1 MKGIKQQSNG
11 SWRVFVGVDGERK
24 WKRLPASY
32 SRAAVVAWRE
42 KERTR
47 LRFGVD
53 AAPDDAPRFSQDAK
67 DYLHKVRSMPSA
79 KDRIRHIERWVKAF
93 GPRIRSSI
101 TTQEIDAVLEDWIAE
116 GMSGAYANRHR
127 TALMHLWTKL
137 DGKGERNPVKGTDK
151 RPEGQDA
158 PVRVQPYDAWEEI
171 HQAIGRSH
179 TRFRTSRHPG
189 DLTRARFGVFM
200 WTGWPHVVLK
210 RLDLDTDVD
219 WRNLRAYV
227 RQRRKGK
234 GVVGRWIKI
243 LPQAKDALKEYAR
256 CLAKHA
262 KQARQKSDDLRV
274 FSNSGMH
281 GSVMTAIEHCNA
293 KRKEK
298 GLDPLPK
305 MRPYDVRHSFG
316 TLMAL
321 IVKDE
326 RALQDL
332 LIHASPKMVRHYTE
346 LATEPRTAAAVSSLA
361 KAIESGRAFR
371 SLKLAVG
378 NFGNFEAPNGPDQ
391 PRNAKALKLAKG
403 SKIRGK

>member
-1 MKGIKQQSNG
+1 MKGIRQQDDG
-11 SWRVFVGVDGERK
+11 SWRVFVSVDGQRK

-32 SRAAVVAWRE
+32 GRAAVIAWRE

-53 AAPDDAPRFSQDAK
+53 AAPDNAPAFALDAA
-67 DYLHKVRSMPSA
+67 DYLHKVRSMPSLQ
-79 KDRIRHIERWVKAF
+79 DRTRQIQRWVGVF

-101 TTQEIDAVLEDWIAE
+101 TAQDISNVLEDWIAD

-137 DGKGERNPVKGTDK
+137 DGKGERNPVKSTDK
-151 RPEGQDA
+151 RPEGLDA
-158 PVRVQPYDAWEEI
+158 PLRVQPYEVWEEI
-171 HQAIGRSH
+171 HRAIGASH
-179 TRFRTSRHPG
+179 TKYRTSRHPG
-189 DLTRARFGVFM
+189 ELTRARFGVFM

-210 RLDLDTDVD
+210 RLDVATDVD
-219 WRNLRAYV
+219 WRNSRAYV

-234 GVVGRWIKI
+234 GVEGRWIKL

-256 CLAKHA
+256 CLAKHK
-262 KQARQKSDDLRV
+262 KQKTQKNIDLRV
-274 FSNSGMH
+274 FSNSGMY
-281 GSVMTAIEHCNA
+281 GSVMTAIAHCNA
-293 KRKEK
+293 KRAEK
-298 GLDPLPK
+298 QLDPLPK
-305 MRPYDVRHSFG
+305 VRPYDVRHSFG

-326 RALQDL
+326 RALQEL

-346 LATEPRTAAAVSSLA
+346 LATEPRTTAAIGALA
-361 KAIESGRAFR
+361 KAIESGKAFR

-378 NFGNFEAPNGPDQ
+378 NFGNFEPPAGPDSPRQ
-391 PRNAKALKLAKG
+391 PSPLRLAKG
-403 SKIRGK
+403 DKDRGK